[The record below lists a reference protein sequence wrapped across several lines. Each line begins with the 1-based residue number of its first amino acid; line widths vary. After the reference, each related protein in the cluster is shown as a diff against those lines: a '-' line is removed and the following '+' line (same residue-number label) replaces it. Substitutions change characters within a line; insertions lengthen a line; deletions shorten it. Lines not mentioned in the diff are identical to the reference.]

1 MNTSRTFSPLL
12 RATWAMLFC
21 IATNAF
27 AQSSTPTT
35 VVTTAVPFL
44 LISPDSRAAG
54 MGDANVAIAD
64 NASAVFW
71 NPAGLGFQKGLDV
84 NLTYSNWLP
93 AFNADLFYNFL
104 TGKYYVPGWGT
115 FGLSVIYLNL
125 GESRITNAQGED
137 LGAFRSYE
145 FAIGLHYGV
154 KVTPDLSLGTSIR
167 YINSSLSPANVQ
179 VGNERSAGQGNSVS
193 FDVAALWR
201 PQLGGWLSDRLSF
214 GLNISNIGPA
224 MTYVDAAQADP
235 LPTNFRAGLAFR
247 LLNDDYNKM
256 TIAADFSR
264 LLVRRTVEFVQRGD
278 TTVPVVKTDNVFQA
292 LITSWGAEALL
303 RTFTTGVGV
312 EYWYG
317 KPSLLA
323 LRAGYFHEDQR
334 AGGRQF
340 LTFGAGLRYSSFGVD
355 FSYLQAIEQNH
366 PLAGTVRLS
375 LVLNFPTLGVSR
387 Q

>member
-1 MNTSRTFSPLL
+1 MNFNRLFSISRAFALAAL
-12 RATWAMLFC
+12 MLFAAQRAT
-21 IATNAF
+21 
-27 AQSSTPTT
+27 AQAPST

-71 NPAGLGFQKGLDV
+71 NPAGLGYQKGFDV

-115 FGLSVIYLNL
+115 FGLSIIYLNL
-125 GESRITNAQGED
+125 GESRFTDGAGND

-145 FAIGLHYGV
+145 FAVGLHYGV
-154 KVTPDLSLGTSIR
+154 RVLPELSLGTSIR
-167 YINSSLSPANVQ
+167 YINSSLSPASVQ
-179 VGNERSAGQGNSVS
+179 VGNERSAGQGSSVS
-193 FDVAALWR
+193 FDLATLWR
-201 PQLGGWLSDRLSF
+201 PQFGGWLGDRLSF

-235 LPTNFRAGLAFR
+235 LPTNFRAGVAFR
-247 LLNDDYNKM
+247 LLSDDYNKM
-256 TIAADFSR
+256 TVTADFSR
-264 LLVRRTVEFVQRGD
+264 LLVRRTIEFEQRGD
-278 TTVPVVKTDNVFQA
+278 TALPRLRTDGFLQA
-292 LITSWGAEALL
+292 LFTSWGAEAVL

-323 LRAGYFHEDQR
+323 LRAGYFYEDQR

-340 LTFGAGLRYSSFGVD
+340 LTFGAGLRYNFLGVD

-366 PLAGTVRLS
+366 PLAGTVRIS
-375 LVLNFPTLGVSR
+375 LVLNFPTLGQPSR